1 MEYFS
6 ESYFRNI
13 TNNISLNEQRTYS
26 ERVQEAP
33 LDKQFDI
40 FLSYNISDLNV
51 VKGIYYV
58 LSKMGFKVYLDCM
71 VDPDMK
77 RDETDKSTAEKLQNR
92 LKHNIFNLCSIF
104 RSREKQLDAMGTRCC
119 RRTYRQMHDYACYKR
134 SQTRNSST

>member
-33 LDKQFDI
+33 LNKQFDI

-92 LKHNIFNLCSIF
+92 LKH
-104 RSREKQLDAMGTRCC
+104 
-119 RRTYRQMHDYACYKR
+119 
-134 SQTRNSST
+134 STSLI